1 MLLFQLDCRISTCG
15 AAWLSSHINLR
26 MHISHKASKIV
37 FFCHPLLGSP
47 NNAVLGSIPP
57 LSLLDFALSP
67 APSWLLSENGRSTP
81 PPRPREVATINPPQ
95 SIFSPFGLFCDGGGS
110 RRACS
115 HEGWDRR
122 PAAAHICL
130 SRRGQA
136 AAGPHLCCGLRRVAA
151 KTKAHADANFGGLG
165 QFRSGTKPP
174 GCFGEI
180 ATANL

>member
-1 MLLFQLDCRISTCG
+1 
-15 AAWLSSHINLR
+15 

-95 SIFSPFGLFCDGGGS
+95 SIFPPSVYFVMGGAAG
-110 RRACS
+110 
-115 HEGWDRR
+115 G
-122 PAAAHICL
+122 PAATRAGIDDRPPLIYVSPAEDKRRRVLIFVAGFVGWPQRRKPMLMPILEVWANSGPVQSPQAVSAKSPRRIC
-130 SRRGQA
+130 RRGRSDGA
-136 AAGPHLCCGLRRVAA
+136 PWSDLP
-151 KTKAHADANFGGLG
+151 GG
-165 QFRSGTKPP
+165 
-174 GCFGEI
+174 
-180 ATANL
+180 A